1 MYIVMQKHNNI
12 DFGDLQTIE
21 LEQEMRN
28 TEVIIKQERYVP
40 RFTYRGILVICLI
53 LVLILILALNVHK
66 K

>member
-1 MYIVMQKHNNI
+1 MQKHNNI

-21 LEQEMRN
+21 LGPEIKN
-28 TEVIIKQERYVP
+28 DDIIVKQERYVP